1 MDFWKAHNILYKY
14 MPAVTGSKNPV
25 VPEGW
30 KVPFVFA
37 TCNNNWYFGN
47 NCKQLFCFFINEA
60 VYWKASLWF

>member
-1 MDFWKAHNILYKY
+1 
-14 MPAVTGSKNPV
+14 MPDVTGSKNPV

-30 KVPFVFA
+30 KIPFVFA

-47 NCKQLFCFFINEA
+47 NCRQLLFCFFLNDA